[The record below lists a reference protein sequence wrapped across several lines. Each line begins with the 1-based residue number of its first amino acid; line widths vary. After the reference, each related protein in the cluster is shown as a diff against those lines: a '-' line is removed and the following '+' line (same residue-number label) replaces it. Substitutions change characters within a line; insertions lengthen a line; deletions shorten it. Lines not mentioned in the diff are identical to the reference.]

1 MENFDLTKYLAE
13 GKLLKEAL
21 NKPLN
26 QLGPAIEKKLKAA
39 GMEVKIIPGKTNV
52 PGDAREAISKNPKLA
67 AAAFGTG
74 DGTEFMEIVVNSE
87 KLKDLEK
94 IRDYFNVPSGAYGPD
109 KDAGW
114 VIKNVR
120 NVNPGDIIASKAEK
134 IGDLGFITF
143 TRAAKADDNS
153 KGMLGTQSIKTK
165 NKMAAEGKLHE
176 ALDPQDVVDIADTV
190 AEEFTK
196 ESADKGDFMVYS
208 VGELD
213 SADMSFEL
221 DTDTTAQTPERILN
235 MSNLGVGEGWGGNF
249 RINPKEEG
257 YEVRNAEKGGLVA
270 IIDNMGNFKM
280 LSADES
286 RAEMG
291 RTKGEE
297 TDYMKRRRETDDYMQ
312 EGEEKKSNKM
322 KKSELKEMI
331 KAAMMAETSVE
342 ETLVDADQDMA
353 EAILNALGGE
363 AAFEAVVRAMST
375 DDAQVY
381 LGGIMRDYDIEMGSV
396 GDVPGFEG
404 TMDALDALSIR
415 EEEDDIEAEIE
426 ADDEEVDVDVDM
438 DMGSDAEGIDVKQ
451 DADTDLGGT
460 VGDVQDNLEAAL
472 AAARELGDEK
482 LEDQIGNTLTF
493 FTRQHV
499 VKEGDLELDVNA
511 DETGVEAELGLEES
525 ATESLN
531 ESSFPMWNKIK

>member
-52 PGDAREAISKNPKLA
+52 PADAREAISKNPKLA

-94 IRDYFNVPSGAYGPD
+94 IRDYFNVPSGTYGPD

-143 TRAAKADDNS
+143 TRAAEADDDS

-196 ESADKGDFMVYS
+196 ESADEGDFLIYT
-208 VGELD
+208 VGRMEGE
-213 SADMSFEL
+213 SFEL
-221 DTDTTAQTPERILN
+221 DTDVTAQTPDSVDPI
-235 MSNLGVGEGWGGNF
+235 GVGEGWGGNF
-249 RINPKEEG
+249 SIRSKGEG
-257 YEVRNAEKGGLVA
+257 YEVRNGEKGGLVA

-381 LGGIMRDYDIEMGSV
+381 LGGIMRDYDIEMGPVS
-396 GDVPGFEG
+396 DVPGFEG

-415 EEEDDIEAEIE
+415 EEEEDVEDVEIDTE
-426 ADDEEVDVDVDM
+426 EEVDVDMDIDM
-438 DMGSDAEGIDVKQ
+438 DSEPEGIDVKQ
-451 DADTDLGGT
+451 DAKAELGGN

-472 AAARELGDEK
+472 MAARELGDEK

-499 VKEGDLELDVNA
+499 VKED
-511 DETGVEAELGLEES
+511 
-525 ATESLN
+525 LN
-531 ESSFPMWNKIK
+531 ESIEFPMWDKIK